1 MYTNPKANIN
11 SKMVTDADKGP
22 EILRDE
28 EIANREIVLET
39 ASLYSTTGENQQNLE
54 CKISEAERKTL
65 NFRWMVIF

>member
-11 SKMVTDADKGP
+11 SKILTDADKDP

-39 ASLYSTTGENQQNLE
+39 VSLYFTTGENQQNLE
-54 CKISEAERKTL
+54 CKNSESKRETV
-65 NFRWMVIF
+65 NFRWTVII